1 MGFLS
6 SFWDPAELHL
16 DPYTLYIV
24 GAGGAN
30 SIFSCGFHVV
40 SKGLALR
47 PWVEA
52 THRRRRVSQALSQGV
67 PLSCLFCSLEE
78 N

>member
-1 MGFLS
+1 MG
-6 SFWDPAELHL
+6 DAAELHL

-24 GAGGAN
+24 GAGGAH

-47 PWVEA
+47 PSVEA
-52 THRRRRVSQALSQGV
+52 TRRRGLVSQALSQGV
-67 PLSCLFCSLEE
+67 SVSCRFCSMEE